1 MEREI
6 TKQELESLR
15 AEFSCGTR
23 VELVQMND
31 VQAPPP
37 GTRGTVQYVD
47 DIGTIHVKWDNGSSL
62 GLAYGEDA
70 CKTLRERSCPRCKTI
85 YTDPPALSRRDNQT
99 FLCPDCGIRE
109 ALEDAG
115 YDAGRR
121 ETALA
126 EILKARQEARKK
138 MNS

>member
-1 MEREI
+1 MEKEI
-6 TKQELESLR
+6 TKQELEMLR
-15 AEFSCGTR
+15 AEFSRGTR

-37 GTRGTVQYVD
+37 GTRGTVQFVD

-70 CKTLRERSCPRCKTI
+70 CKTLRERSCPKCKTI

-99 FLCPDCGIRE
+99 LLCPDCGIRE

-115 YDAGRR
+115 YDEGKR

-126 EILKARQEARKK
+126 EIIKARQEARKK